1 MEELLKYSGS
11 ASLAYAGYPYD
22 PFGPDKSMR

>member
-1 MEELLKYSGS
+1 MEELLSYSGS

-22 PFGPDKSMR
+22 PFGADNSMR